1 MNIIFGIGALLTAIL
16 LVAVAFAETAPT
28 APPDSVERALLGLN
42 ATEPHN
48 EGLPDFGPEIFEN
61 IKKDP
66 KILATYGKIPTIK
79 IEMQKRDWLDKLDE
93 IMKRGRD
100 RIDSYFYPAGPVLGY
115 GYDYKGYIF
124 VTFKDNSSKTLMNEI
139 YKIIYDQAVQR
150 GVPEIPVV
158 FESGNIPQSD
168 SLRAGAQAADWNM
181 WGKDAGH
188 TSFTI
193 DSVEPPLKVS
203 WMFDL
208 GYPYPEFQPVGV
220 VVYNNTVYARRITFD
235 GKNAEGWLFAIN
247 VSSGKPL
254 WKYKI
259 ERDITGIAASGDLV
273 VVSDGVNV
281 YALSNGAEK
290 WRREIGSGNQPLI
303 IYKNLVLSGQ
313 AFALSLENGS
323 LVWKYEP
330 ELPSADETHLVNNW
344 ARPLAAGED
353 TVILAV
359 QSIQTYYTG
368 PRVPTVTEL
377 PKPGE
382 PIPPEPAQNISTI
395 IFALNAETG
404 KEEWIKKIPFSIESA
419 PVISKGM
426 LFIGSNGSVQA
437 YLLEDGREV
446 WRTVLP
452 GFRKVEA
459 VNDNLLFADDTAL
472 SLDDGRIIRTYQSA
486 LNFRSLAVSGNIL
499 YIGGSSD
506 SAVLEA
512 LNATTGELIWRGVK
526 VLGYNSASKPVISGD
541 KLFLTA

>member
-1 MNIIFGIGALLTAIL
+1 MSRITTIFIFTAVML
-16 LVAVAFAETAPT
+16 FNFSP
-28 APPDSVERALLGLN
+28 
-42 ATEPHN
+42 
-48 EGLPDFGPEIFEN
+48 
-61 IKKDP
+61 
-66 KILATYGKIPTIK
+66 
-79 IEMQKRDWLDKLDE
+79 
-93 IMKRGRD
+93 
-100 RIDSYFYPAGPVLGY
+100 
-115 GYDYKGYIF
+115 
-124 VTFKDNSSKTLMNEI
+124 
-139 YKIIYDQAVQR
+139 
-150 GVPEIPVV
+150 
-158 FESGNIPQSD
+158 
-168 SLRAGAQAADWNM
+168 GAQAADWNM

-188 TSFTI
+188 TSYTT

-203 WMFDL
+203 WTFDL
-208 GYPYPEFQPVGV
+208 GFPYSFEPVPPV
-220 VVYNNTVYARRITFD
+220 VSNNTVYIN
-235 GKNAEGWLFAIN
+235 GISVVGQNVQNWLFAID
-247 VSSGKPL
+247 VESGKLL
-254 WKYKI
+254 WKYK
-259 ERDITGIAASGDLV
+259 GGGYPVWIASSSNLV

-290 WRREIGSGNQPLI
+290 WRREIESGDQPLI

-323 LVWKYEP
+323 LAWKYEP

-353 TVILAV
+353 KVILAV

-368 PRVPTVTEL
+368 PRVPTVTEP
-377 PKPGE
+377 PKQGE
-382 PIPPEPAQNISTI
+382 PIPPEPPQNISTI

-404 KEEWIKKIPFSIESA
+404 KEEWVKRIPFSIESA
-419 PVISKGM
+419 PVISKGK

-459 VNDNLLFADDTAL
+459 VNDNLLFAGGTAL
-472 SLDDGRIIRTYQSA
+472 SMEDGKNAFTYESS
-486 LNFRSLAVSGNIL
+486 LSFPSLALSGNIL

-512 LNATTGELIWRGVK
+512 LNATTGEFIWRSVK

-541 KLFLTA
+541 KLFLIAEDGKLYAFSHGTPGAGEYLGLPMRAPSLGAVLSILILLAAS